1 MTYDLVIVGGG
12 IQGVGVA
19 QAAAAAGH
27 SVLLLEQRGIGTG
40 TSQKSSKLIHGGLRY
55 LETAQ
60 FSLVR
65 ESLRE
70 RALLL
75 ELAPELVKR
84 VNMHIPV
91 YRSST
96 RSPAKIGVGLW
107 LYRAL
112 SGFGEDSEFSRVHR
126 SSWAELDGLRTDNL
140 LAVYRY
146 MEAQTD
152 DQALTEAVWQS
163 AEALGAELVLPA
175 EFKGAE
181 CHASGCEVRYQQNGK
196 ELSVGARALVNCA
209 GPWGADLLKYIQ
221 PTLPVPAVELVQG
234 SHLLL
239 PNRLQHHFYLEAPD
253 DQRAVFALPWQ
264 GQLLLGTT
272 ETVYRGAPEAAEC
285 LPEEREYLLRILS
298 HYFPDYV
305 VEPNEVTSFTGL
317 RVLPSSKGSA
327 FERSRE
333 VLFYADDEEQPRIL
347 SVLGGKL
354 TTYRATALEVMSRLG
369 PSLPARRPV
378 ADTARIHLSPL

>member
-27 SVLLLEQRGIGTG
+27 SVLLLERKGIGTG
-40 TSQKSSKLIHGGLRY
+40 TSRKSSKLIHGGLRY

-75 ELAPELVKR
+75 ELAPDLVR
-84 VNMHIPV
+84 RIEMHIPV
-91 YRSST
+91 YRSSS
-96 RSPAKIGVGLW
+96 RSPTKIALGLW
-107 LYRAL
+107 LYRLLA
-112 SGFGEDSEFSRVHR
+112 GFGEDSEFSRLHR
-126 SSWAELDGLRTDNL
+126 SAWAGLDGLRTEDL

-146 MEAQTD
+146 VEAQTD
-152 DQALTEAVWQS
+152 DQALTRAVWQS
-163 AEALGAELVLPA
+163 AEALGAELAMPA

-181 CHASGCEVRYQQNGK
+181 CHASGCEVQFEQSGK
-196 ELSVGARALVNCA
+196 AVSVSARVLVNCA
-209 GPWGADLLKYIQ
+209 GPWGADLLKQVQ
-221 PTLPVPAVELVQG
+221 PAVPMPAVELVQG

-239 PNRLQHHFYLEAPD
+239 PNRLQYHFYLEAPAD
-253 DQRAVFALPWQ
+253 RRAVFALPWH

-272 ETVYRGAPEAAEC
+272 ETAFLGTPDAAEC
-285 LPEEREYLLRILS
+285 LPEERDYLLRTFR
-298 HYFPDYV
+298 HYFPEYA
-305 VEPNEVTSFTGL
+305 VEQSEVTSFAGL
-317 RVLPSSKGSA
+317 RVLPRSNGNA
-327 FERSRE
+327 FGRSRE
-333 VLFYADDEEQPRIL
+333 VLLRADQEDQPRVL

-354 TTYRATALEVMSRLG
+354 TTYRATALQVMERLA
-369 PSLPARRPV
+369 PSLPSRRRV
-378 ADTARIHLSPL
+378 ADTARIHLSPP

>member
-27 SVLLLEQRGIGTG
+27 SVLLLERTGIGAG

-55 LETAQ
+55 LESAQ

-75 ELAPELVKR
+75 KLAPELVKR
-84 VNMHIPV
+84 VDMHIPV

-96 RSPAKIGVGLW
+96 RPPTKIALGLW
-107 LYRAL
+107 LYRLLA
-112 SGFGEDSEFSRVHR
+112 GFGEDSEFSRVHR
-126 SSWAELDGLRTDNL
+126 SGWAELDGIKTDDL

-152 DQALTEAVWQS
+152 DQALTKAVWQS
-163 AEALGAELVLPA
+163 AEALGAELAMPA

-181 CHASGCEVRYQQNGK
+181 CHASGCEVRYEQSGQEN
-196 ELSVGARALVNCA
+196 SVGARVLVNCA
-209 GPWGADLLKYIQ
+209 GPWGAELLKR
-221 PTLPVPAVELVQG
+221 VEPAVAVPPVELIQG

-239 PNRLQHHFYLEAPD
+239 PNRLQHHFYLEAPED
-253 DQRAVFALPWQ
+253 RRAVFALPWQ

-272 ETVYRGAPEAAEC
+272 ETAHRGAPEAAKC
-285 LPEEREYLLRILS
+285 LPQERDYLLRAFS
-298 HYFPDYV
+298 HYFPGQT
-305 VEPNEVTSFTGL
+305 VEPDEITAFAGL
-317 RVLPSSKGSA
+317 RVLPTAAGSA
-327 FERSRE
+327 FGRSRE
-333 VLFYADDEEQPRIL
+333 VLFSADDEGQPRVL

-354 TTYRATALEVMSRLG
+354 TTYRATALEVMERLA
-369 PSLPARRPV
+369 PSLPSHRPV
-378 ADTARIHLSPL
+378 ADTARIHLSPP

>member
-27 SVLLLEQRGIGTG
+27 SVLLLEQKGIGTG
-40 TSQKSSKLIHGGLRY
+40 TSRKSSKLIHGGLRY
-55 LETAQ
+55 LESAQ

-84 VNMHIPV
+84 VDMHIPV

-96 RSPAKIGVGLW
+96 RSPAKIALGLW
-107 LYRAL
+107 LYRLLA
-112 SGFGEDSEFSRVHR
+112 GFGEDSEFSRLHR
-126 SSWAELDGLRTDNL
+126 SGWAGLDGLRTDEL

-146 MEAQTD
+146 VEAQTD
-152 DQALTEAVWQS
+152 DHALTQAVWRS
-163 AEALGAELVLPA
+163 AEALGAELAMPA
-175 EFKGAE
+175 EFTGAE
-181 CHASGCEVRYQQNGK
+181 CHASGCEVQYQQNGR
-196 ELSVGARALVNCA
+196 EMSAGARVLVNCA
-209 GPWGADLLKYIQ
+209 GPWGADLLKRIE
-221 PTLPVPAVELVQG
+221 PAVSVPGVELVQG

-239 PNRLQHHFYLEAPD
+239 PNRLQHHFYLEAPE

-272 ETVYRGAPEAAEC
+272 ETIFRGAPEAVEC
-285 LPEEREYLLRILS
+285 LPDERDYLLRTFS
-298 HYFPDYV
+298 HYFPEYA
-305 VEPNEVTSFTGL
+305 VEAHEVTSFAGL
-317 RVLPSSKGSA
+317 RVLPRSEGSA
-327 FERSRE
+327 FGRSRE
-333 VLFYADDEEQPRIL
+333 VLLHADQEDQPRVL

-354 TTYRATALEVMSRLG
+354 TTYRATALQVIERLG
-369 PSLPARRPV
+369 PSLPNRRRI
-378 ADTARIHLSPL
+378 ANTDRIHLSPL

>member
-27 SVLLLEQRGIGTG
+27 SVLLLEQKGIGTG
-40 TSQKSSKLIHGGLRY
+40 TSRKSSKLIHGGLRY
-55 LETAQ
+55 LESAQ

-84 VNMHIPV
+84 IEMHIPV
-91 YRSST
+91 YRSSS

-107 LYRAL
+107 LYRLL
-112 SGFGEDSEFSRVHR
+112 SGFGEDSEFSRLHR
-126 SSWAELDGLRTDNL
+126 SGWGELDGLRTDDL

-146 MEAQTD
+146 VEAQTD
-152 DQALTEAVWQS
+152 DQALTQAVWES
-163 AEALGAELVLPA
+163 AEALGADLAMPA

-181 CHASGCEVRYQQNGK
+181 CHASGCEVRYLQNGQ
-196 ELSVGARALVNCA
+196 ELSVGTRVLVNCA
-209 GPWGADLLKYIQ
+209 GPWGVDLLKQIQ
-221 PTLPVPAVELVQG
+221 PAVPVPTVELVQG

-253 DQRAVFALPWQ
+253 DQRAVFALPWR

-272 ETVYRGAPEAAEC
+272 ETVHRGAPETAEC
-285 LPEEREYLLRILS
+285 LPEERSYLLRTFS
-298 HYFPDYV
+298 HYFPECT
-305 VEPNEVTSFTGL
+305 VEPDETTSFAGL
-317 RVLPSSKGSA
+317 RVLPSSSGSA
-327 FERSRE
+327 FGRSRE
-333 VLFYADDEEQPRIL
+333 VLFYADDEEQPRVL

-354 TTYRATALEVMSRLG
+354 TTYRATALEVMDRLN
-369 PSLPARRPV
+369 PSLPARRRV

>member
-27 SVLLLEQRGIGTG
+27 SVLLLEQTGVGSG
-40 TSQKSSKLIHGGLRY
+40 TSRKSSKLIHGGLRY

-84 VNMHIPV
+84 VAMHIPV
-91 YRSST
+91 YRSSS
-96 RSPAKIGVGLW
+96 RSPAKIAVGLW
-107 LYRAL
+107 LYRLLA
-112 SGFGEDSEFSRVHR
+112 GCGEDSEFSRLHR
-126 SSWAELDGLRTDNL
+126 SSWTSLDGIRTDDL

-146 MEAQTD
+146 VEAQMD
-152 DQALTEAVWQS
+152 DQALTQAVWQS
-163 AEALGAELVLPA
+163 AESLGAELAMPA
-175 EFKGAE
+175 EFTGAE
-181 CHASGCEVRYQQNGK
+181 RHASGCEVRYRQNGR
-196 ELSVGARALVNCA
+196 ESSVAARVLVNCA
-209 GPWGADLLKYIQ
+209 GPWGREVLKGIE
-221 PTLPVPAVELVQG
+221 PAMHVPAIELVQG

-239 PNRLQHHFYLEAPD
+239 PNRFQHHFYLEAPED
-253 DQRAVFALPWQ
+253 RRAVFALPWQ

-272 ETVYRGAPEAAEC
+272 ETPFRGPPENASC
-285 LPEEREYLLRILS
+285 LSEEREYLLRALRY
-298 HYFPDYV
+298 YFPDQA
-305 VEPNEVTSFTGL
+305 VEPEEVTSFAGL
-317 RVLPSSKGSA
+317 RVLPSAVGSA
-327 FERSRE
+327 FGRSRE
-333 VLFYADDEEQPRIL
+333 VLFSADDAGQPRVL

-354 TTYRATALEVMSRLG
+354 TTYRATALEVMERLAA
-369 PSLPARRPV
+369 SLPSRRSV
-378 ADTARIHLSPL
+378 ADTANIHLTPP